1 MSKSTTP
8 HFDIMVIGAGPA
20 GMSAARFAR
29 SRDKSLRIGTIRT
42 QQHSIIPCSQ
52 PYSLDGT
59 VKLEDTIKSDKAML
73 EDANIELC
81 VGMVEAIDADAHTLT
96 VSGCNNEQSTYD
108 RLVVATGAR
117 PVVPPIPGTDLPGV
131 HVFHDMPD
139 ARDVLAAM
147 PHTRTAVVVG
157 GGYIGL
163 EVATAFIESGLNT
176 HLVEMLPV
184 CLGNVCST
192 RFARM
197 ALEQLHEHGIKTHL
211 GHAVA
216 AVLGDERA
224 EGVRVGDETI
234 DADMVVFAVGV
245 RTNTDLLAAAGAQI
259 GRFGVEVDDRMQTS
273 LADVWAAGDCIQHRN
288 FITGAPGNGPLATN
302 ALTQAKTAAINM
314 TGGFRTFPGFIN
326 ASATWLFG
334 TGYGSTG
341 LNVEKATAAGITTV
355 VGCADAL
362 TCEYGFP
369 GASPLTMELVF
380 DAATTRLIGAETVGA
395 AGVPERVDML
405 ALAIQHRLTMEDLAT
420 MHYSNHPPQTDV
432 PAKRLTINAAEDA
445 LRTAGLL

>member
-1 MSKSTTP
+1 MSTSN
-8 HFDIMVIGAGPA
+8 HFDMMVIGAGPA

-29 SRDKSLRIGTIRT
+29 SRDKSLRIGMIRT

-59 VKLEDTIKSDKAML
+59 IDLDNIIKSDKAML

-81 VGMVEAIDADAHTLT
+81 VGMVEAIDADGHTLAL
-96 VSGCNNEQSTYD
+96 SDCDSDEATYG
-108 RLVVATGAR
+108 RLLVATGAR
-117 PVVPPIPGTDLPGV
+117 PIVPLIPGVELPGV

-139 ARDVLAAM
+139 ARDVSAAM
-147 PHTRTAVVVG
+147 PDTRTAVVVG

-163 EVATAFIESGLNT
+163 EVAMALVGSGLNT
-176 HLVEMLPV
+176 HLIEMLPV

-197 ALEQLHEHGIKTHL
+197 ALEQLQEHGIETHL
-211 GHAVA
+211 GHPIEEVI
-216 AVLGDERA
+216 GDERA
-224 EGVRVGDETI
+224 EGVRVAGKTI
-234 DADMVVFAVGV
+234 EAEMVIFAVGV
-245 RTNTDLLAAAGAQI
+245 RANTDLLESAGAQI
-259 GRFGVEVDDRMQTS
+259 GCFGVVVDDRMATT
-273 LADVWAAGDCIQHRN
+273 LPDVWAAGDCIQHRN
-288 FITGAPGNGPLATN
+288 FITGAPGNGLLATN

-326 ASATWLFG
+326 SSATRLFG

-341 LNVEKATAAGITTV
+341 LNVEKATAAGIKTV

-362 TCEYGFP
+362 TCEHGFP

-395 AGVPERVDML
+395 VGVPERVDML

-420 MHYSNHPPQTDV
+420 MHYSSHPPQTDV
-432 PAKRLTINAAEDA
+432 PAKRLTILAAENA